1 MAAGRHRPHPPVRC
15 EDRGQRWR
23 RAITTLLLAFH
34 IATAL
39 GCALMGGLFFAFSS
53 FVMTALARIAPEKGI
68 AAMQSINA
76 AVFNPWFFAAF
87 FGTPIAC
94 VVVAVLAVTGW
105 HEPGALHA
113 LVGSVLYV
121 VGTFLVT
128 MVFNVP
134 LNNALATV
142 TPDSAAGAELWRRYV
157 AEWTNWNHVRTLAAI
172 AGSALL
178 IIAVYEG
185 ARASGAA

>member
-1 MAAGRHRPHPPVRC
+1 MTFALVL
-15 EDRGQRWR
+15 Q
-23 RAITTLLLAFH
+23 

-39 GCALMGGLFFAFSS
+39 CCALMGGLFFAFSS

-68 AAMQSINA
+68 SAMQSINA

-94 VVVAVLAVTGW
+94 VLVAILAVTGW
-105 HEPGALHA
+105 HEPGSLCA

-121 VGTFLVT
+121 AGTFLVT

-134 LNNALATV
+134 LNNALAATA
-142 TPDSAAGAELWRRYV
+142 PDSSAGATLWTRYV
-157 AEWTNWNHVRTLAAI
+157 RDWTNWNHVRTIAALV
-172 AGSALL
+172 AATLL
-178 IIAVYEG
+178 VVGIYQQ
-185 ARASGAA
+185 ARTLGPG